1 MNIEAPAALRL
12 RRAFTLV
19 EVIVAITIMALMMV
33 GLLSYV
39 QSGSELWRRGQSTL
53 NLRAYY
59 RAVSDGIERDLNQAL
74 TVANTVGSVNNK
86 MRYLVPLKQGSL
98 LGTATLEIL
107 HADGILKKQLMTV
120 SPGFTIVTSLS
131 MSDNQVTRSRYEYVI
146 ARNVAT
152 FTVTRVSSY
161 SMQVNLGLRSV
172 FGADESGFEV
182 SKNATMTFVIPSG
195 K

>member
-1 MNIEAPAALRL
+1 MTIETSALVRL

-19 EVIVAITIMALMMV
+19 EVIVAITVMALMMV
-33 GLLSYV
+33 GLLAYV
-39 QSGSELWRRGQSTL
+39 QSGSELWHRGQSTI

-59 RAVSDGIERDLNQAL
+59 RMVSESIERDLNQAL
-74 TVANTVGSVNNK
+74 AVTNTVGSVNDK
-86 MRYLVPLKQGSL
+86 MRYIVPVKQGAL
-98 LGTATLEIL
+98 LGTATVEIL
-107 HADGILKKQLMTV
+107 HADGILKRHLIEV
-120 SPGFTIVTSLS
+120 STNFSIVGTISV
-131 MSDNQVTRSRYEYVI
+131 SDNQISRASYEYVL

-152 FTVTRVSSY
+152 FSVTRISSY

-172 FGADESGFEV
+172 LGDDESAFET

>member
-1 MNIEAPAALRL
+1 MTIETSALVRL

-19 EVIVAITIMALMMV
+19 EVIVAITVMALMMV
-33 GLLSYV
+33 GLLAYV
-39 QSGSELWRRGQSTL
+39 QSGSELWHRGQSTI

-59 RAVSDGIERDLNQAL
+59 RMVSESIERDLNQAL
-74 TVANTVGSVNNK
+74 AVANTVGSVNDK
-86 MRYLVPLKQGSL
+86 MRYIVPVKQGAL
-98 LGTATLEIL
+98 LGTATVEIL
-107 HADGILKKQLMTV
+107 HADGILKRHLIEV
-120 SPGFTIVTSLS
+120 STNFSIVGTISV
-131 MSDNQVTRSRYEYVI
+131 SDNEISRASYEYVL

-152 FTVTRVSSY
+152 FSVTRISSY

-172 FGADESGFEV
+172 LGDDESAFEA

>member
-1 MNIEAPAALRL
+1 MTTETSALVLL

-19 EVIVAITIMALMMV
+19 EVIVAITVMALMMV
-33 GLLSYV
+33 GLLAYV
-39 QSGSELWRRGQSTL
+39 QSGSELWHRGQSTI

-59 RAVSDGIERDLNQAL
+59 RMVSESIERDLNQAL
-74 TVANTVGSVNNK
+74 AVTNTVGSVNNK
-86 MRYLVPLKQGSL
+86 MRYIVPVKQGAL
-98 LGTATLEIL
+98 LGTATVEIL
-107 HADGILKKQLMTV
+107 HADGILKRHLIEV
-120 SPGFTIVTSLS
+120 STNFSIVGTISV
-131 MSDNQVTRSRYEYVI
+131 SDNEISRASYEYVL

-152 FTVTRVSSY
+152 FSVTRISSY

-172 FGADESGFEV
+172 LGDDESAFEA

>member
-1 MNIEAPAALRL
+1 MNIEVPAALPL

-74 TVANTVGSVNNK
+74 AVANTVGSVNNK
-86 MRYLVPLKQGSL
+86 MRYLVPLKQGAL

-107 HADGILKKQLMTV
+107 HADGILKKQLITV

-152 FTVTRVSSY
+152 FTVARVSSY
-161 SMQVNLGLRSV
+161 SMQVNLGLRSIL
-172 FGADESGFEV
+172 GGDESGFEA

>member
-1 MNIEAPAALRL
+1 MTIEALTTLRL

-19 EVIVAITIMALMMV
+19 EVIVAITIMSLMMM

-53 NLRAYY
+53 SLRAYY
-59 RAVSDGIERDLNQAL
+59 RMVSESIERDLNQAL
-74 TVANTVGSVNNK
+74 EVKNEVGG
-86 MRYLVPLKQGSL
+86 VPLDYIKYIIPAKSGAS
-98 LGTATLEIL
+98 LGTVTVEIGF
-107 HADGILKKQLMTV
+107 ADGVLKRRLISSNFAIT
-120 SPGFTIVTSLS
+120 GTLS
-131 MSDNQVTRSRYEYVI
+131 ESFNEISRARYEYVL

-152 FTVTRVSSY
+152 FSVTRVSSY

-172 FGADESGFEV
+172 LGDESGFEA